1 MPRYRFEALTY
12 AGKSERGSVEADSAR
27 AVRQT
32 LMSKQLVPVTIEL
45 ETEWSKQY
53 FWNKWFSENKPLS
66 RSDLALITKQVAI
79 LVRSGV
85 QIDEAL
91 SVLAEETSQAHV
103 KTILQAVVSE
113 LRAGLPLSR
122 AIAGQPQSFDPLY
135 QGVVGAAEQSGK
147 MGQVLTQLAE
157 FLEKRQALKQKA
169 MGALAYPMMLTGV
182 AFMIVL
188 FLMTY
193 VVPQIARVFQSSK
206 QVLPFSTRFILAL
219 SDFLV
224 SWGWLLLALIV
235 AGFFY
240 GRYALSKEDIRLKF
254 DRALLNLPLLGP
266 LLLGFETA
274 RFANTMAMLVS
285 ANVPILTALH
295 SARSTLGNSVLR
307 AAIDSTEVRL
317 REGTSLSRALGSQGV
332 FSPILIHLIR
342 SGEASG
348 KLAEMLKYGAEN
360 AELESEQKTKIFT
373 SLLEPLLILVMGLM
387 VLGIVMA
394 VMQPIL
400 EMNSGVR

>member
-12 AGKSERGSVEADSAR
+12 AGKSERGSVEAESTR
-27 AVRQT
+27 VVRQT
-32 LMSKQLVPVTIEL
+32 LMAKQLVPVTIEL
-45 ETEWSKQY
+45 EVEWSQKP
-53 FWNKWFSENKPLS
+53 FWTKWLSQNKPLS
-66 RSDLALITKQVAI
+66 RADLAVITKQVAI

-91 SVLAEETSQAHV
+91 TVLAEETSQAHV
-103 KTILQAVVSE
+103 KTVLQAVVSE

-169 MGALAYPMMLTGV
+169 MGALAYPVMLTGV

-206 QVLPFSTRFILAL
+206 QALPFSTRFILAL
-219 SDFLV
+219 SDFMV
-224 SWGWLLLALIV
+224 NWGWLLLAVIV

-240 GRYALSKEDIRLKF
+240 GRRALAKEDIRLKF
-254 DRALLNLPLLGP
+254 DRILLNLPLLGP

-295 SARSTLGNSVLR
+295 SARSTLSNSVLR
-307 AAIDSTEVRL
+307 VAIDSTEIRL
-317 REGTSLSRALGSQGV
+317 REGATLARALGSQGV

-348 KLAEMLKYGAEN
+348 KLGEMLKYGAEN

>member
-12 AGKSERGSVEADSAR
+12 AGKSERGSLEAESAR

-32 LMSKQLVPVTIEL
+32 LMAKQLVPVTIEL
-45 ETEWSKQY
+45 EAEWGQKP
-53 FWNKWFSENKPLS
+53 FWTKWFSQNKPLS
-66 RSDLALITKQVAI
+66 RADLAVITKQVAI

-91 SVLAEETSQAHV
+91 TVLAEETSQAHV
-103 KTILQAVVSE
+103 KTVLQAVVSE

-122 AIAGQPQSFDPLY
+122 AIAGQPQSFEPLY

-157 FLEKRQALKQKA
+157 FLENRQALKQKA
-169 MGALAYPMMLTGV
+169 MGALAYPVMLTGV

-193 VVPQIARVFQSSK
+193 VVPQIARVFESSK
-206 QVLPFSTRFILAL
+206 QALPFSTRFILAL
-219 SDFLV
+219 SDFMLN
-224 SWGWLLLALIV
+224 WGWLLLAVIV

-240 GRYALSKEDIRLKF
+240 GRRALAKEDIRLKF
-254 DRALLNLPLLGP
+254 DRILLNLPLIGP

-295 SARSTLGNSVLR
+295 SARSTLSNSVLR
-307 AAIDSTEVRL
+307 VAIDSTEIRL
-317 REGTSLSRALGSQGV
+317 REGATLARALGSQGV

-348 KLAEMLKYGAEN
+348 KLGEMLKYGAEN

>member
-12 AGKSERGSVEADSAR
+12 AGKSERGSVEGESVR
-27 AVRQT
+27 AVRQA
-32 LMSKQLVPVTIEL
+32 LMAKQLVPVTIDL
-45 ETEWSKQY
+45 ETEWGKQR

-66 RSDLALITKQVAI
+66 RADLAIITKQVAI

-91 SVLAEETSQAHV
+91 SVLAEEASQAHV
-103 KTILQAVVSE
+103 KTVLQAVVAE
-113 LRAGLPLSR
+113 LRAGLPLSK
-122 AIAGQPQSFDPLY
+122 AIAGQPLSFDPLY

-157 FLEKRQALKQKA
+157 FLEKRQALKNKA
-169 MGALAYPMMLTGV
+169 MGALAYPAMLTGV

-193 VVPQIARVFQSSK
+193 VVPQIARVFQSTK
-206 QVLPFSTRFILAL
+206 QALPFSTRFILGL
-219 SDFLV
+219 SEFIV
-224 SWGWLLLALIV
+224 NWGWLLVILV
-235 AGFFY
+235 AAAIFY
-240 GRYALSKEDIRLKF
+240 GRRALAKEDIRLKV
-254 DRALLNLPLLGP
+254 DRALLNAPLLGP

-348 KLAEMLKYGAEN
+348 KLDEMLKYGAEN

-373 SLLEPLLILVMGLM
+373 SLLEPLLILAMGLM

>member
-12 AGKSERGSVEADSAR
+12 AGKTERGSVEGESVR
-27 AVRQT
+27 AVRQA
-32 LMSKQLVPVTIEL
+32 LMAKQLVPVTIDL
-45 ETEWSKQY
+45 ETEWGKQR

-66 RSDLALITKQVAI
+66 RADLAIITKQVAI

-91 SVLAEETSQAHV
+91 SVLAEEASQVHV
-103 KTILQAVVSE
+103 KTVLQAVVAE
-113 LRAGLPLSR
+113 LRAGLPLSK
-122 AIAGQPQSFDPLY
+122 AIADQPLSFDPLY

-157 FLEKRQALKQKA
+157 FLEKRQALKNKA
-169 MGALAYPMMLTGV
+169 MGALAYPAMLTGV
-182 AFMIVL
+182 AFMIVF

-193 VVPQIARVFQSSK
+193 VVPQIARVFQSTK
-206 QVLPFSTRFILAL
+206 QALPFSTRFILGL
-219 SDFLV
+219 SEFIV
-224 SWGWLLLALIV
+224 NWGWLLAILIA
-235 AGFFY
+235 AGIFY
-240 GRYALSKEDIRLKF
+240 GRRALAKEDIRLKV
-254 DRALLNLPLLGP
+254 DRALLNMPVVGP

-373 SLLEPLLILVMGLM
+373 SLLEPLLILAMGLM

>member
-12 AGKSERGSVEADSAR
+12 GGKSERGSVDGENER
-27 AVRQT
+27 VIRQQ
-32 LMSKQLVPVTIEL
+32 LMAKQLVPVRIEL
-45 ETEWSKQY
+45 ENQWTKQQ
-53 FWNKWFSENKPLS
+53 FWQRLFSEDRPLS
-66 RSDLALITKQVAI
+66 RNELAVLTKQFAL

-91 SVLAEETSQAHV
+91 TVLSDESSKPHIKNVLQSVVA
-103 KTILQAVVSE
+103 E
-113 LRAGLPLSR
+113 LRAGLSLSR
-122 AIAGQPQSFDPLY
+122 AVATEPQTFDPLY
-135 QGVVGAAEQSGK
+135 QGVVGAAEQSGR

-169 MGALAYPMMLTGV
+169 LGALAYPAMLTAV
-182 AFMIVL
+182 SFMVIL

-193 VVPQIARVFQSSK
+193 VVPQIARVFQSTK
-206 QVLPFSTRFILAL
+206 QTLPFMTRFILGL
-219 SDFLV
+219 SNFLV
-224 SWGWLLLALIV
+224 DWGWLLALLIV
-235 AGFFY
+235 AGIYF
-240 GRYALSKEDIRLKF
+240 GRRALKQTEIRLRF
-254 DRALLNLPLLGP
+254 DRFILNLPFLGP

-274 RFANTMAMLVS
+274 RFANTMAMLVA

-295 SARSTLGNSVLR
+295 SARSTLGNEVLKE
-307 AAIDSTEVRL
+307 AIDSTEARL
-317 REGTSLSRALGSQGV
+317 REGSSLSRALGSQGV

-348 KLAEMLKYGAEN
+348 QLAEMLKYGAEN
-360 AELESEQKTKIFT
+360 AELEAEQKTKIFT
-373 SLLEPLLILVMGLM
+373 SLLEPVLILFMGLM

-400 EMNSGVR
+400 EMNSGIH

>member
-12 AGKSERGSVEADSAR
+12 AGKSERGSVEAESTR
-27 AVRQT
+27 VVRQT
-32 LMSKQLVPVTIEL
+32 LMAKQLVPVTIEL
-45 ETEWSKQY
+45 ETEWGQKP
-53 FWNKWFSENKPLS
+53 FWNKWFSQNKPLS
-66 RSDLALITKQVAI
+66 RADLAVITKQVAI

-103 KTILQAVVSE
+103 KTVLQAVVSE

-169 MGALAYPMMLTGV
+169 MGALAYPIMLTGV

-206 QVLPFSTRFILAL
+206 QALPFSTRFILAL
-219 SDFLV
+219 SDFMV
-224 SWGWLLLALIV
+224 NWGWLLLALIV

-240 GRYALSKEDIRLKF
+240 GRRALAKEETRLKF
-254 DRALLNLPLLGP
+254 DRILLNLPLLGP

-295 SARSTLGNSVLR
+295 SARSTLSNSVLR
-307 AAIDSTEVRL
+307 VAIDSTEIRL
-317 REGTSLSRALGSQGV
+317 REGATLARALGSQGV

-348 KLAEMLKYGAEN
+348 KLGEMLKYGAEN

>member
-12 AGKSERGSVEADSAR
+12 AGKSERGSVEGESVR
-27 AVRQT
+27 AVRQA
-32 LMSKQLVPVTIEL
+32 LMAKQLVPVTIDL
-45 ETEWSKQY
+45 ETEWGKQR

-66 RSDLALITKQVAI
+66 RADLALITKQVAI

-91 SVLAEETSQAHV
+91 SVLAEEASQAHV
-103 KTILQAVVSE
+103 KTVLQAVVAE
-113 LRAGLPLSR
+113 LRAGLPLSK
-122 AIAGQPQSFDPLY
+122 AIAGQPLSFDPLY

-147 MGQVLTQLAE
+147 MGQVLTQLAD
-157 FLEKRQALKQKA
+157 FLEKRQALKNKA
-169 MGALAYPMMLTGV
+169 MGALAYPAMLTGV

-193 VVPQIARVFQSSK
+193 VVPQIARVFQSTK
-206 QVLPFSTRFILAL
+206 QALPFSTRFILGL
-219 SDFLV
+219 SEFIV
-224 SWGWLLLALIV
+224 NWGWLLVILV
-235 AGFFY
+235 AAAIFY
-240 GRYALSKEDIRLKF
+240 GRRALAKEDIRLKV
-254 DRALLNLPLLGP
+254 DRALLNAPLLGP

-348 KLAEMLKYGAEN
+348 KLDEMLKYGAEN

-373 SLLEPLLILVMGLM
+373 SLLEPLLILAMGLM

>member
-12 AGKSERGSVEADSAR
+12 AGKSERGSVEGESVR

-32 LMSKQLVPVTIEL
+32 LMAKQLVPVTIEL
-45 ETEWSKQY
+45 ETEWGKRH
-53 FWNKWFSENKPLS
+53 FWSKWFSENKPLS
-66 RSDLALITKQVAI
+66 RAELVLITKQVAI

-91 SVLAEETSQAHV
+91 TVLADETSQPHV
-103 KTILQAVVSE
+103 KAVLQSVVSE
-113 LRAGLPLSR
+113 LRAGLPLSK
-122 AIAGQPQSFDPLY
+122 AIAGQPLSFDPLY

-157 FLEKRQALKQKA
+157 FLEKRQALKNKA
-169 MGALAYPMMLTGV
+169 LGALAYPAMLTGV
-182 AFMIVL
+182 ACMIVL

-193 VVPQIARVFQSSK
+193 VVPQIARVFQSTK
-206 QVLPFSTRFILAL
+206 QILPFSTRFILWL
-219 SDFLV
+219 SEFLV
-224 SWGWLLLALIV
+224 NWGWLLVVIIAAAI
-235 AGFFY
+235 FY
-240 GRYALSKEDIRLKF
+240 GHRALANAETRLRV

-274 RFANTMAMLVS
+274 RFSNTMAMLVS
-285 ANVPILTALH
+285 ANIPILTALQ
-295 SARSTLGNSVLR
+295 SARSTLSNSVLR

-317 REGTSLSRALGSQGV
+317 REGTSLARALGSQGV

-348 KLAEMLKYGAEN
+348 KLAEMLKYGAES

-373 SLLEPLLILVMGLM
+373 SLLEPILILLMGLM

>member
-12 AGKSERGSVEADSAR
+12 AGKSERGSVEAESTR
-27 AVRQT
+27 VVRQT
-32 LMSKQLVPVTIEL
+32 LMAKQLVPVTIEL
-45 ETEWSKQY
+45 ETEWGQKP
-53 FWNKWFSENKPLS
+53 FWTKWFSQNKPLS
-66 RSDLALITKQVAI
+66 RADLAVITKQVAI

-91 SVLAEETSQAHV
+91 TVLAEETSQAHV
-103 KTILQAVVSE
+103 KTVLQAVISE

-169 MGALAYPMMLTGV
+169 MGALAYPVMLTGV

-206 QVLPFSTRFILAL
+206 QALPFSTRFILAL
-219 SDFLV
+219 SDFMV
-224 SWGWLLLALIV
+224 NWGWLLLALLV

-240 GRYALSKEDIRLKF
+240 GRRALAKEDVRLKF
-254 DRALLNLPLLGP
+254 DRVLLNLPLLGP

-285 ANVPILTALH
+285 ANVPILTI
-295 SARSTLGNSVLR
+295 S
-307 AAIDSTEVRL
+307 
-317 REGTSLSRALGSQGV
+317 SQT
-332 FSPILIHLIR
+332 PMILMH
-342 SGEASG
+342 
-348 KLAEMLKYGAEN
+348 
-360 AELESEQKTKIFT
+360 
-373 SLLEPLLILVMGLM
+373 
-387 VLGIVMA
+387 
-394 VMQPIL
+394 
-400 EMNSGVR
+400 

>member
-12 AGKSERGSVEADSAR
+12 AGKSERGSVEGESVR
-27 AVRQT
+27 AVRQA
-32 LMSKQLVPVTIEL
+32 LMAKQLVPVTIDL
-45 ETEWSKQY
+45 ETEWGKQR

-66 RSDLALITKQVAI
+66 RADLAIITKQVAI

-91 SVLAEETSQAHV
+91 SVLAEEASQAHV
-103 KTILQAVVSE
+103 KTVLQAVVAE
-113 LRAGLPLSR
+113 LRAGLPLSK
-122 AIAGQPQSFDPLY
+122 AIAGQPLSFDPLY

-169 MGALAYPMMLTGV
+169 MGALAYPAMLTGV

-193 VVPQIARVFQSSK
+193 VVPQIARVFQSTR
-206 QVLPFSTRFILAL
+206 QALPFSTRFILGL
-219 SDFLV
+219 SEFIV
-224 SWGWLLLALIV
+224 NWGWLVAILIA
-235 AGFFY
+235 AGIFY
-240 GRYALSKEDIRLKF
+240 GRRALAKEDIRLKV
-254 DRALLNLPLLGP
+254 DRALLNAPLLGP

-348 KLAEMLKYGAEN
+348 KLDEMLKYGAEN
-360 AELESEQKTKIFT
+360 AELASEQKTKIFT
-373 SLLEPLLILVMGLM
+373 SLLEPLLILAMGLM

>member
-12 AGKSERGSVEADSAR
+12 AGKSERGSVEGESVR
-27 AVRQT
+27 AVRQA
-32 LMSKQLVPVTIEL
+32 LMAKQLVPVTIDL
-45 ETEWSKQY
+45 ETEWGKQR

-66 RSDLALITKQVAI
+66 RADLALITKQVAI

-91 SVLAEETSQAHV
+91 SVLAEEASQAHV
-103 KTILQAVVSE
+103 KTVLQAVVAE
-113 LRAGLPLSR
+113 LRAGLPLSK
-122 AIAGQPQSFDPLY
+122 AIAGQPLSFDPLY

-169 MGALAYPMMLTGV
+169 MGALAYPAMLTGV

-206 QVLPFSTRFILAL
+206 QALPFSTRFILGL
-219 SDFLV
+219 SEFIV
-224 SWGWLLLALIV
+224 NWGWLLVILIA
-235 AGFFY
+235 AGIFY
-240 GRYALSKEDIRLKF
+240 GRRALDKEDIRLKV
-254 DRALLNLPLLGP
+254 DRALLNAPLLGP

>member
-1 MPRYRFEALTY
+1 MPRYRFEALSY
-12 AGKSERGSVEADSAR
+12 AGKSERGSVEGESVR
-27 AVRQT
+27 AVRQA
-32 LMSKQLVPVTIEL
+32 LMAKQLVPVTIEL
-45 ETEWSKQY
+45 ETEWGKQR
-53 FWNKWFSENKPLS
+53 FWNKWFSENKPLC
-66 RSDLALITKQVAI
+66 RADLAMITKQVAI

-91 SVLAEETSQAHV
+91 SVLAQEASQAHV
-103 KTILQAVVSE
+103 KTVLQAVVAE
-113 LRAGLPLSR
+113 LRAGLPLSK
-122 AIAGQPQSFDPLY
+122 AIAGQPESFDSLY

-169 MGALAYPMMLTGV
+169 MGALAYPAMLTGV

-193 VVPQIARVFQSSK
+193 VVPQIARVFQSTK
-206 QVLPFSTRFILAL
+206 QALPFSTRFILGL
-219 SDFLV
+219 SEFIV
-224 SWGWLLLALIV
+224 NWGWLVVVLV
-235 AGFFY
+235 AAGIFY
-240 GRYALSKEDIRLKF
+240 GRRALAKEDIRLKV
-254 DRALLNLPLLGP
+254 DRALLNAPLLGP

>member
-1 MPRYRFEALTY
+1 
-12 AGKSERGSVEADSAR
+12 
-27 AVRQT
+27 
-32 LMSKQLVPVTIEL
+32 
-45 ETEWSKQY
+45 
-53 FWNKWFSENKPLS
+53 
-66 RSDLALITKQVAI
+66 
-79 LVRSGV
+79 
-85 QIDEAL
+85 
-91 SVLAEETSQAHV
+91 
-103 KTILQAVVSE
+103 
-113 LRAGLPLSR
+113 
-122 AIAGQPQSFDPLY
+122 
-135 QGVVGAAEQSGK
+135 
-147 MGQVLTQLAE
+147 
-157 FLEKRQALKQKA
+157 
-169 MGALAYPMMLTGV
+169 
-182 AFMIVL
+182 
-188 FLMTY
+188 
-193 VVPQIARVFQSSK
+193 
-206 QVLPFSTRFILAL
+206 
-219 SDFLV
+219 
-224 SWGWLLLALIV
+224 
-235 AGFFY
+235 
-240 GRYALSKEDIRLKF
+240 
-254 DRALLNLPLLGP
+254 LLNAPLLGP

>member
-12 AGKSERGSVEADSAR
+12 AGKSERGSVEGESVR
-27 AVRQT
+27 AVRQA
-32 LMSKQLVPVTIEL
+32 LMAKQLVPVTIDL
-45 ETEWSKQY
+45 ETEWGKQR

-66 RSDLALITKQVAI
+66 RADLALITKQVAI

-91 SVLAEETSQAHV
+91 SVLAEEASQAHV
-103 KTILQAVVSE
+103 KTVLQAVVAE
-113 LRAGLPLSR
+113 LRAGLPLSK
-122 AIAGQPQSFDPLY
+122 AIAGQPLSFDPLY

-147 MGQVLTQLAE
+147 MGQVLTQLAD
-157 FLEKRQALKQKA
+157 FLEKRQALKNKA
-169 MGALAYPMMLTGV
+169 MGALAYPAMLTGV

-193 VVPQIARVFQSSK
+193 VVPQIARVFQSTK
-206 QVLPFSTRFILAL
+206 QALPFSTRFILGL
-219 SDFLV
+219 SEFIV
-224 SWGWLLLALIV
+224 NWGWLLVILV
-235 AGFFY
+235 AAAIFY
-240 GRYALSKEDIRLKF
+240 GRRALAKEDIRLKV
-254 DRALLNLPLLGP
+254 DRALLNAPLLGP

-295 SARSTLGNSVLR
+295 SARSTLANSVLR

-348 KLAEMLKYGAEN
+348 KLDEMLKYGAET

-373 SLLEPLLILVMGLM
+373 SLLEPLLILAMGLM

>member
-12 AGKSERGSVEADSAR
+12 AGKSERGSIEAESTR
-27 AVRQT
+27 VVRQT
-32 LMSKQLVPVTIEL
+32 LMAKQLVPVTIEL
-45 ETEWSKQY
+45 ETEWGQKP
-53 FWNKWFSENKPLS
+53 FWTKWFSQNKPLS
-66 RSDLALITKQVAI
+66 RADLAVLTKQVAI

-91 SVLAEETSQAHV
+91 TVLAEETSQAHV
-103 KTILQAVVSE
+103 KTVLQAVISE

-122 AIAGQPQSFDPLY
+122 AIAGQPQSFDSLY

-169 MGALAYPMMLTGV
+169 MGALAYPVMLTGV

-206 QVLPFSTRFILAL
+206 QALPFSTRFILAL
-219 SDFLV
+219 SDFMV
-224 SWGWLLLALIV
+224 NWGWLLLALIV

-240 GRYALSKEDIRLKF
+240 GRRALAKEDVRLKF
-254 DRALLNLPLLGP
+254 DRILLNLPLLGP

-295 SARSTLGNSVLR
+295 SARGTLSNSVLR

-317 REGTSLSRALGSQGV
+317 REGTSLARALGSQGV

-348 KLAEMLKYGAEN
+348 KLGEMLKYGAEN

>member
-12 AGKSERGSVEADSAR
+12 AGKSERGSVEGESVR
-27 AVRQT
+27 AVRQV
-32 LMSKQLVPVTIEL
+32 LMAKQLVPVTIDL
-45 ETEWSKQY
+45 ETEWGKQR

-66 RSDLALITKQVAI
+66 RADLAIITKQVAI

-91 SVLAEETSQAHV
+91 SVLAEEASQAHV
-103 KTILQAVVSE
+103 KTVLQAVVAE
-113 LRAGLPLSR
+113 LRAGLPLSK
-122 AIAGQPQSFDPLY
+122 AIAGQPLSFDPLY

-157 FLEKRQALKQKA
+157 FLEKRQALKNKA
-169 MGALAYPMMLTGV
+169 MGALAYPAMLTGV

-193 VVPQIARVFQSSK
+193 VVPQIARVFQSTK
-206 QVLPFSTRFILAL
+206 QALPFSTRFILGL
-219 SDFLV
+219 SEFIV
-224 SWGWLLLALIV
+224 NWGWLLVILV
-235 AGFFY
+235 AAAIFY
-240 GRYALSKEDIRLKF
+240 GRRALAKEDIRLKV
-254 DRALLNLPLLGP
+254 DRALLNAPLLGP

-348 KLAEMLKYGAEN
+348 KLDEMLKYGAEN

-373 SLLEPLLILVMGLM
+373 SLLEPLLILAMGLM

>member
-1 MPRYRFEALTY
+1 MPRYRFEALSY
-12 AGKSERGSVEADSAR
+12 AGKSERGSVEGESVR
-27 AVRQT
+27 AVRQA
-32 LMSKQLVPVTIEL
+32 LMAKQLVPVTIEP
-45 ETEWSKQY
+45 EMEWGKQH
-53 FWNKWFSENKPLS
+53 FWNKWFSENKSLS
-66 RSDLALITKQVAI
+66 RADLTMLTKQLAI

-91 SVLAEETSQAHV
+91 SVLAEEASQAHV
-103 KTILQAVVSE
+103 KTILRAVVAE
-113 LRAGLPLSR
+113 LRAGLPLSK
-122 AIAGQPQSFDPLY
+122 AVAGQSDSFDSLY
-135 QGVVGAAEQSGK
+135 QGVVAAAEQSGK

-157 FLEKRQALKQKA
+157 FLEKRQALRQKA
-169 MGALAYPMMLTGV
+169 MGALAYPAMLTGV

-193 VVPQIARVFQSSK
+193 VVPQIARVFQSTK
-206 QVLPFSTRFILAL
+206 QALPFSTRFIMAF
-219 SDFLV
+219 SEFLV
-224 SWGWLLLALIV
+224 NWGWLLVILLI
-235 AGFFY
+235 AAIFY
-240 GRYALSKEDIRLKF
+240 TRRAIAKEDIRLKI
-254 DRALLNLPLLGP
+254 DRALLNAPLLGP

-387 VLGIVMA
+387 ILGIVMA

>member
-1 MPRYRFEALTY
+1 MPRYRFEALSY
-12 AGKSERGSVEADSAR
+12 AGKSERGSVEGESVR
-27 AVRQT
+27 AVRQA
-32 LMSKQLVPVTIEL
+32 LMAKQLVPVTIEL
-45 ETEWSKQY
+45 ETEWGKQR

-66 RSDLALITKQVAI
+66 RADLAMITKQVAI

-91 SVLAEETSQAHV
+91 SVLAEEASQAHI
-103 KTILQAVVSE
+103 KTVLQAVVAE
-113 LRAGLPLSR
+113 LRAGLPLSK
-122 AIAGQPQSFDPLY
+122 AIAGQPESFDSLY

-169 MGALAYPMMLTGV
+169 MGALAYPAMLTGV

-193 VVPQIARVFQSSK
+193 VVPQIARVFQSTK
-206 QVLPFSTRFILAL
+206 QALPFSTRFILGL
-219 SDFLV
+219 SEFIV
-224 SWGWLLLALIV
+224 NWGWLV
-235 AGFFY
+235 AILVAAGIFY
-240 GRYALSKEDIRLKF
+240 GRRALAKEDIRLKV
-254 DRALLNLPLLGP
+254 DRALLNAPLLGP

>member
-12 AGKSERGSVEADSAR
+12 AGKSERGSVEGESVR
-27 AVRQT
+27 AVRQA
-32 LMSKQLVPVTIEL
+32 LMAKQLVPVTIDL
-45 ETEWSKQY
+45 EAEWSKQP
-53 FWNKWFSENKPLS
+53 FWTKWLSKNKPLS
-66 RSDLALITKQVAI
+66 RADLAIITKQVAI

-91 SVLAEETSQAHV
+91 SVLAEEASQAHIKAV
-103 KTILQAVVSE
+103 LQSVVSE

-122 AIAGQPQSFDPLY
+122 AIAGQPLSFDPLY

-169 MGALAYPMMLTGV
+169 MGALAYPVMLTGV

-206 QVLPFSTRFILAL
+206 QALPFSTRFILGL
-219 SDFLV
+219 SDFLMN
-224 SWGWLLLALIV
+224 WGWLLLIIIV
-235 AGFFY
+235 AAIFY
-240 GRYALSKEDIRLKF
+240 SRRALAKEDIRLKV
-254 DRALLNLPLLGP
+254 DRALLNMPLLGP

-295 SARSTLGNSVLR
+295 SARSTLSNSVLK
-307 AAIDSTEVRL
+307 AAIDSTEDRL
-317 REGTSLSRALGSQGV
+317 REGVSLARALGSQGV

-373 SLLEPLLILVMGLM
+373 SLLEPLLILLMGLM

>member
-12 AGKSERGSVEADSAR
+12 AGKSERGSVEAESTR

-32 LMSKQLVPVTIEL
+32 LMAKQLVPVTIEL
-45 ETEWSKQY
+45 ETEWGQKP
-53 FWNKWFSENKPLS
+53 FWNKWFSQNKPLS
-66 RSDLALITKQVAI
+66 RADLAVITKQIAI

-91 SVLAEETSQAHV
+91 TVLAEETSQAHV
-103 KTILQAVVSE
+103 KTVLQAVVSE

-169 MGALAYPMMLTGV
+169 MGALAYPIMLTGV
-182 AFMIVL
+182 AFMIIL

-219 SDFLV
+219 SDFMV
-224 SWGWLLLALIV
+224 NWGWLLLAVIV

-240 GRYALSKEDIRLKF
+240 GRRALAKEDVRLRF
-254 DRALLNLPLLGP
+254 DRILLNLPLLGP

-295 SARSTLGNSVLR
+295 SARSTLSNSVLR
-307 AAIDSTEVRL
+307 AAIDSTEIRL
-317 REGTSLSRALGSQGV
+317 REGATLARALGSQGV

-348 KLAEMLKYGAEN
+348 KLGEMLKYGAEN

>member
-1 MPRYRFEALTY
+1 
-12 AGKSERGSVEADSAR
+12 
-27 AVRQT
+27 
-32 LMSKQLVPVTIEL
+32 
-45 ETEWSKQY
+45 
-53 FWNKWFSENKPLS
+53 
-66 RSDLALITKQVAI
+66 
-79 LVRSGV
+79 
-85 QIDEAL
+85 
-91 SVLAEETSQAHV
+91 
-103 KTILQAVVSE
+103 
-113 LRAGLPLSR
+113 
-122 AIAGQPQSFDPLY
+122 
-135 QGVVGAAEQSGK
+135 
-147 MGQVLTQLAE
+147 
-157 FLEKRQALKQKA
+157 
-169 MGALAYPMMLTGV
+169 
-182 AFMIVL
+182 
-188 FLMTY
+188 
-193 VVPQIARVFQSSK
+193 
-206 QVLPFSTRFILAL
+206 LPFSTRFILAF

-224 SWGWLLLALIV
+224 NWGWLLV
-235 AGFFY
+235 AVIIAAIFY
-240 GRYALSKEDIRLKF
+240 GRRALAKEDIRLKV
-254 DRALLNLPLLGP
+254 DRVLLNLPLLGP

-285 ANVPILTALH
+285 ANVPILTALN

-317 REGTSLSRALGSQGV
+317 REGTSLARALGSQGV

>member
-1 MPRYRFEALTY
+1 MIVAATFY
-12 AGKSERGSVEADSAR
+12 
-27 AVRQT
+27 
-32 LMSKQLVPVTIEL
+32 
-45 ETEWSKQY
+45 
-53 FWNKWFSENKPLS
+53 S
-66 RSDLALITKQVAI
+66 R
-79 LVRSGV
+79 R
-85 QIDEAL
+85 
-91 SVLAEETSQAHV
+91 
-103 KTILQAVVSE
+103 
-113 LRAGLPLSR
+113 
-122 AIAGQPQSFDPLY
+122 
-135 QGVVGAAEQSGK
+135 
-147 MGQVLTQLAE
+147 
-157 FLEKRQALKQKA
+157 
-169 MGALAYPMMLTGV
+169 ALA
-182 AFMIVL
+182 
-188 FLMTY
+188 
-193 VVPQIARVFQSSK
+193 
-206 QVLPFSTRFILAL
+206 
-219 SDFLV
+219 
-224 SWGWLLLALIV
+224 
-235 AGFFY
+235 
-240 GRYALSKEDIRLKF
+240 KEEVRLKV

-295 SARSTLGNSVLR
+295 SARNTLSNSVLK

>member
-12 AGKSERGSVEADSAR
+12 AGKSERGSVEAESTR

-32 LMSKQLVPVTIEL
+32 LMAKQLVPVTIEL
-45 ETEWSKQY
+45 ETEWGQQP
-53 FWNKWFSENKPLS
+53 FWTKWFSQNKPLS
-66 RSDLALITKQVAI
+66 RADLAVITKQVAI

-103 KTILQAVVSE
+103 KTVLQAVVSE

-169 MGALAYPMMLTGV
+169 MGALAYPIMLTGV

-206 QVLPFSTRFILAL
+206 QALPFSTRFILAL
-219 SDFLV
+219 SDFMV
-224 SWGWLLLALIV
+224 NWGWLLLALIV

-240 GRYALSKEDIRLKF
+240 GRRALAKEDIRLKF
-254 DRALLNLPLLGP
+254 DRILLNFPLLGP

-295 SARSTLGNSVLR
+295 SARSTLSNSVLR
-307 AAIDSTEVRL
+307 AAIDSTEIRL
-317 REGTSLSRALGSQGV
+317 REGATLARALGSQGV

-348 KLAEMLKYGAEN
+348 KLGEMLKYGAEN

>member
-12 AGKSERGSVEADSAR
+12 AGKSERGSVEGESVR
-27 AVRQT
+27 AVRQA
-32 LMSKQLVPVTIEL
+32 LMAKQLVPVTIDL
-45 ETEWSKQY
+45 ETEWGKQR

-66 RSDLALITKQVAI
+66 RADLAIITKQVAI

-91 SVLAEETSQAHV
+91 SVLAEEASQAHV
-103 KTILQAVVSE
+103 KTVLQAVVAE
-113 LRAGLPLSR
+113 LRAGLPLSK
-122 AIAGQPQSFDPLY
+122 AIAGQPLSFDPLY

-169 MGALAYPMMLTGV
+169 MGALAYPAMLTGV

-193 VVPQIARVFQSSK
+193 VVPQIARVFQSTR
-206 QVLPFSTRFILAL
+206 QALPFSTRFILGL
-219 SDFLV
+219 SEFIV
-224 SWGWLLLALIV
+224 NWGWLMVILIA
-235 AGFFY
+235 AGIFY
-240 GRYALSKEDIRLKF
+240 GRRALAKEDIRLKV
-254 DRALLNLPLLGP
+254 DRALLNAPLLGP

-373 SLLEPLLILVMGLM
+373 SLLEPLLILAMGLM

>member
-12 AGKSERGSVEADSAR
+12 AGKSERGSVEAESTR
-27 AVRQT
+27 VVRQT
-32 LMSKQLVPVTIEL
+32 LMAKQLVPVTIEL
-45 ETEWSKQY
+45 ETEWSQKP
-53 FWNKWFSENKPLS
+53 FWTKWFSQNKPLS
-66 RSDLALITKQVAI
+66 RADLAVITKQVAI

-91 SVLAEETSQAHV
+91 TVLAEETSQAHV
-103 KTILQAVVSE
+103 KTVLQAVVSE

-169 MGALAYPMMLTGV
+169 MGALAYPVMLTGV

-206 QVLPFSTRFILAL
+206 QALPFSTRFILAL
-219 SDFLV
+219 SDFMV
-224 SWGWLLLALIV
+224 NWGWLLLAVIV

-240 GRYALSKEDIRLKF
+240 GRRALAKEDIRLKF
-254 DRALLNLPLLGP
+254 DRILLNLPLLGP

-295 SARSTLGNSVLR
+295 SARSTLSNSVLR
-307 AAIDSTEVRL
+307 VAIDSTEIRL
-317 REGTSLSRALGSQGV
+317 REGATLARALGSQGV

-348 KLAEMLKYGAEN
+348 KLGEMLKYGAEN

>member
-1 MPRYRFEALTY
+1 MPRYRFEALSY
-12 AGKSERGSVEADSAR
+12 AGKSERGTVEGESVR
-27 AVRQT
+27 AVRQA
-32 LMSKQLVPVTIEL
+32 LMAKQLVPVTIEL
-45 ETEWSKQY
+45 ETQ
-53 FWNKWFSENKPLS
+53 WNKQSFWSRWFSKDKPLS
-66 RSDLALITKQVAI
+66 RAELALVTKQVAI

-91 SVLAEETSQAHV
+91 SVLAEEASAAHV
-103 KTILQAVVSE
+103 KTVLRAVVAE
-113 LRAGLPLSR
+113 LHAGLPLSK
-122 AIAGQPQSFDPLY
+122 AIAGQPLSFDPLY
-135 QGVVGAAEQSGK
+135 QGVAGAAEQSGR
-147 MGQVLTQLAE
+147 MGQVLTQLAD

-169 MGALAYPMMLTGV
+169 MGALAYPAMLTGV

-193 VVPQIARVFQSSK
+193 VVPQIARVFQSSR
-206 QVLPFSTRFILAL
+206 QVLPFSTRFILGL
-219 SDFLV
+219 SEFLV
-224 SWGWLLLALIV
+224 GWGWLVAILIV
-235 AGFFY
+235 AAIFY
-240 GRYALSKEDIRLKF
+240 GRRALAKEAIRFKF

-285 ANVPILTALH
+285 ANVPILVALH
-295 SARSTLGNSVLR
+295 SARSTLANSVLR
-307 AAIDSTEVRL
+307 AAIDSTEERL
-317 REGTSLSRALGSQGV
+317 REGTSLARALGSQGV
-332 FSPILIHLIR
+332 FSPILVHLIR

-348 KLAEMLKYGAEN
+348 KLGEMLKYGAEN

-400 EMNSGVR
+400 EMNSGVK

>member
-1 MPRYRFEALTY
+1 MPRYRFEALSY
-12 AGKSERGSVEADSAR
+12 AGKSERGSVEGESVR
-27 AVRQT
+27 AVRQA
-32 LMSKQLVPVTIEL
+32 LMAKQLVPVTIEL
-45 ETEWSKQY
+45 ETEWGKQR

-66 RSDLALITKQVAI
+66 RADLAMITKQVAI

-91 SVLAEETSQAHV
+91 SVLAEEASQAHV
-103 KTILQAVVSE
+103 KTVLQAVVAE
-113 LRAGLPLSR
+113 LRAGLPLSK
-122 AIAGQPQSFDPLY
+122 AIAGQPESFDSLY

-157 FLEKRQALKQKA
+157 FLEKRQALKQKV
-169 MGALAYPMMLTGV
+169 MGALAYPAMLTGV

-193 VVPQIARVFQSSK
+193 VVPQIARVFQSTK
-206 QVLPFSTRFILAL
+206 QALPFSTRFILGL
-219 SDFLV
+219 SEFIV
-224 SWGWLLLALIV
+224 NWGWLVVILV
-235 AGFFY
+235 AAGIFY
-240 GRYALSKEDIRLKF
+240 GRRALAKEDIRLKV
-254 DRALLNLPLLGP
+254 DRALLNAPLLGP

-373 SLLEPLLILVMGLM
+373 SLLEPLLILAMGLM

>member
-12 AGKSERGSVEADSAR
+12 AGKSERGSVEGESVR
-27 AVRQT
+27 AVRQA
-32 LMSKQLVPVTIEL
+32 LMAKQLVPVTIDL
-45 ETEWSKQY
+45 ETEWGKQR

-66 RSDLALITKQVAI
+66 RADLALITKQVAI

-91 SVLAEETSQAHV
+91 SVLAEEASQAHV
-103 KTILQAVVSE
+103 KTVLQAVVAE
-113 LRAGLPLSR
+113 LRAGLPLSK
-122 AIAGQPQSFDPLY
+122 AIAGQPLSFDPLY

-169 MGALAYPMMLTGV
+169 MGALAYPAMLTGV

-193 VVPQIARVFQSSK
+193 VVPQIARVFQSTK
-206 QVLPFSTRFILAL
+206 QALPFSTRFILGL
-219 SDFLV
+219 SEFIV
-224 SWGWLLLALIV
+224 NWGWLLVILIA
-235 AGFFY
+235 AGIFY
-240 GRYALSKEDIRLKF
+240 GRRALAKEDIRLKV
-254 DRALLNLPLLGP
+254 DRALLNAPLLGP

-348 KLAEMLKYGAEN
+348 KLDEMLKYGAEN

-373 SLLEPLLILVMGLM
+373 SLLEPLLILAMGLM

>member
-12 AGKSERGSVEADSAR
+12 AGKNERGSVEGESER
-27 AVRQT
+27 AVRQS
-32 LMSKQLVPVTIEL
+32 LMAKQLVPVSVEL
-45 ETEWSKQY
+45 EIDWNKQY

-66 RSDLALITKQVAI
+66 RADLALMTKQLAI

-91 SVLAEETSQAHV
+91 AVLAEETSQAHI
-103 KTILQAVVSE
+103 KTVLQSIVAE
-113 LRAGLPLSR
+113 LRSGLPFSR
-122 AIAGQPQSFDPLY
+122 AIATQPLSFDSLY
-135 QGVVGAAEQSGK
+135 QGIVAAAEQSGR

-157 FLEKRQALKQKA
+157 FLEKRQALKSKA
-169 MGALAYPMMLTGV
+169 MGALAYPAMLTGV

-193 VVPQIARVFQSSK
+193 VVPQIARVFESTK
-206 QVLPFSTRFILAL
+206 QTLPFSTRFILAF
-219 SDFLV
+219 SEFLLN
-224 SWGWLLLALIV
+224 WGLLAALVLVV
-235 AGFFY
+235 AIFY
-240 GRYALSKEDIRLKF
+240 IRRALKRDSFRLRV
-254 DRALLNLPLLGP
+254 DRVLLNLPLLGP
-266 LLLGFETA
+266 LLLGFETS

-285 ANVPILTALH
+285 ANVPILIALH
-295 SARSTLGNSVLR
+295 SARSTLSNAILR
-307 AAIDSTEVRL
+307 NAIDLTENRL
-317 REGTSLSRALGSQGV
+317 REGATLARALGSQGV

-360 AELESEQKTKIFT
+360 AELESEQKTKVFT
-373 SLLEPLLILVMGLM
+373 SLLEPILVLLMGLM

-394 VMQPIL
+394 VMEPIL

>member
-12 AGKSERGSVEADSAR
+12 AGKSERGTVEGESER
-27 AVRQT
+27 AVRQA

-45 ETEWSKQY
+45 ETEWSKQRV
-53 FWNKWFSENKPLS
+53 WNRWFSENKPLS
-66 RSDLALITKQVAI
+66 RADLALVTKQVAI

-91 SVLAEETSQAHV
+91 SVLADETSQTHV
-103 KTILQAVVSE
+103 KAVLQAVVAE
-113 LRAGLPLSR
+113 LRAGLPLSQ
-122 AIAGQPQSFDPLY
+122 AIATQPLSFDPLY

-157 FLEKRQALKQKA
+157 FLEKRQALKNKA
-169 MGALAYPMMLTGV
+169 MGALAYPAMLTCV

-193 VVPQIARVFQSSK
+193 VVPQIARVFQSTK
-206 QVLPFSTRFILAL
+206 QALPFSTRFILAF
-219 SDFLV
+219 SEFLV
-224 SWGWLLLALIV
+224 NWGWLLLILIV
-235 AGFFY
+235 AAIFY
-240 GRYALSKEDIRLKF
+240 GRRALAKEDFRLKV
-254 DRALLNLPLLGP
+254 DRVLLNTPLLGP

-295 SARSTLGNSVLR
+295 SARSTLSNSVLR

-317 REGTSLSRALGSQGV
+317 REGTSLARALGSQGV

-373 SLLEPLLILVMGLM
+373 SLLEPLLILFMGLM

-400 EMNSGVR
+400 EMNSGVK

>member
-1 MPRYRFEALTY
+1 MPRYRFEALSY
-12 AGKSERGSVEADSAR
+12 AGKSERGSVEGESVR
-27 AVRQT
+27 AVRQA
-32 LMSKQLVPVTIEL
+32 LMAKQLVPVTIEL
-45 ETEWSKQY
+45 ETEWGKQR

-66 RSDLALITKQVAI
+66 RADLAMITKQVAI

-91 SVLAEETSQAHV
+91 SVLAEEASQAHV
-103 KTILQAVVSE
+103 KTVLQAVVAE
-113 LRAGLPLSR
+113 LRAGLPFSK
-122 AIAGQPQSFDPLY
+122 AIAGQPESFDSLY

-169 MGALAYPMMLTGV
+169 MGALAYPAMLTGV

-193 VVPQIARVFQSSK
+193 VVPQIARVFQSTK
-206 QVLPFSTRFILAL
+206 QALPFSTRFILGL
-219 SDFLV
+219 SEFIV
-224 SWGWLLLALIV
+224 NWGWLVVVLV
-235 AGFFY
+235 AAGIFY
-240 GRYALSKEDIRLKF
+240 GRRALAKEDIRLKV
-254 DRALLNLPLLGP
+254 DRALLNAPLLGP

-373 SLLEPLLILVMGLM
+373 SLLEPLLILAMGLM